1 MPATW
6 RESCDRNP
14 LGHDAGSFTGGPP
27 KLVLH
32 STETGTW
39 PSYQGGTVAP
49 HETWAWRG
57 PAGGFLKR
65 QHVPH
70 NLAAMAMKNA
80 SGGVQT
86 NRDGAHQ
93 IELIGSCD
101 AGFAAKYRYPHL
113 PSLGD
118 DFLHDL
124 GVEIR
129 LICAEVGIDL
139 NVVSSWRSYPGSY
152 GLRATQRLSL
162 SQWDAFG
169 GILGHQHA
177 AENDHGDPGDLDVA
191 RALSLSGDDHRVIDK
206 PAVAPARPVVPA
218 GGAPGFPLPSGHYFG
233 PKSGPTASHS
243 GYYGAAD
250 RAGLRVWQKQV
261 RKRIS
266 SLGVD
271 GLYGPATAN
280 AARTVQRAVKLDQD
294 SLIGKLTWLAA
305 WQ

>member
-1 MPATW
+1 MSVTW
-6 RESCDRNP
+6 RSSCTRQNF
-14 LGHDAGSFTGGPP
+14 GHDAGAFTGGPP

-39 PSYQGGTVAP
+39 PGYQGGTVAP
-49 HETWAWRG
+49 HETWLWRG
-57 PAGGFLKR
+57 KSGGFAKR

-70 NLAAMAMKNA
+70 NLSAMAMKNT

-101 AGFAAKYRYPHL
+101 ASFAAKYGYPHL

-129 LICAEVGIDL
+129 LVCAEVGIDL

-152 GLRATQRLSL
+152 GLRASQRLSL

-177 AENDHGDPGDLDVA
+177 AENDHGDPGDIDIT
-191 RALSLSGDDHRVIDK
+191 RALALSGNDHRVVDK
-206 PAVAPARPVVPA
+206 PAVVRPVAPAATVPR
-218 GGAPGFPLPSGHYFG
+218 FPLPSGHYFG

-271 GLYGPATAN
+271 GLYGPATAS
-280 AARTVQRAVKLDQD
+280 AARAVQRAAKLDQD
-294 SLIGKLTWLAA
+294 GLIGPQTWRAA
-305 WQ
+305 W